1 MWSKFRRFLV
11 DFFLDERIIAIVVVL
26 FISSAIGFGFLS
38 GLILTV
44 IVAAI
49 SSGLYWAL
57 RKLTEKPEE

>member
-1 MWSKFRRFLV
+1 MWVKFKQFLK
-11 DFFLDERIIAIVVVL
+11 DFFLDERIISIAVVL

-44 IVAAI
+44 ITAAI
-49 SSGLYWAL
+49 SAGLFWAL